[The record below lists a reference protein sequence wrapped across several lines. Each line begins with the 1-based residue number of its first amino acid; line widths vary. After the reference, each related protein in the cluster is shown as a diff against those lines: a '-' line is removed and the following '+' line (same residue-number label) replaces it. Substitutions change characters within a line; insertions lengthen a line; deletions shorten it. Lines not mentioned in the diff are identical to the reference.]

1 MTKWLTNCL
10 TTSQPYS
17 ESVSVFWFKP
27 IEVCKQ
33 LQVNSFLLASL
44 TWPFGLLYGRNKQ
57 KKVCLAMLKR
67 GRNSRGAATVL
78 GVGICSWSEMEA
90 NLIAKSQNSLWAK
103 LVVKL
108 LVHVDYQLSSTTSY
122 VTSRSLRLK
131 WHRRRHRR
139 ISSNNWWT
147 DGRTGGSA
155 DWLTLA
161 VG

>member
-1 MTKWLTNCL
+1 
-10 TTSQPYS
+10 
-17 ESVSVFWFKP
+17 
-27 IEVCKQ
+27 
-33 LQVNSFLLASL
+33 
-44 TWPFGLLYGRNKQ
+44 
-57 KKVCLAMLKR
+57 MLKR

-108 LVHVDYQLSSTTSY
+108 LVHADYQLSSATSY

-139 ISSNNWWT
+139 ISSNN
-147 DGRTGGSA
+147 
-155 DWLTLA
+155 
-161 VG
+161 